1 MTMMVCTVGETD
13 GAVQFS
19 HDRESY
25 IDLSNSDGKLNYYGS
40 FTLAF
45 WIYLEQQ
52 ETFFSNFFDQ
62 ADQ

>member
-1 MTMMVCTVGETD
+1 MMVCTVGETD

-45 WIYLEQQ
+45 WIYLEPQ
-52 ETFFSNFFDQ
+52 EGSHSYFFDQ